1 MYEVLKTGGRAG
13 SGGIRTRMRNT
24 LVAIELALATML
36 LIGAGLFIQTLVNL
50 QSVKLGFEP
59 HAHEMRFSHPLQ
71 HNVDHVVTRLTRERW
86 QERPQQ

>member
-1 MYEVLKTGGRAG
+1 
-13 SGGIRTRMRNT
+13 MRNV

-59 HAHEMRFSHPLQ
+59 HGLVTFQVSLPANKVSLQ
-71 HNVDHVVTRLTRERW
+71 DEG
-86 QERPQQ
+86 RPCSSAR